1 MKKQFFY
8 AALFAMGLTMTATS
22 CSDDDDNDNGGQVVV
37 VDTHNIDYS
46 ASNAQSWHN
55 YMTNVAKLLKS
66 DAATL
71 YESWNNSYD
80 GGESFAS
87 AFKTHSETSGT
98 TSYVGC
104 IEQIIDGC
112 CDIASEVGQ
121 TKIGEPYDFWMS
133 KQYEQAVFAVES
145 WYSWHSR
152 DDYTNNIYSIRNSY
166 YGTRNGEVATTSLSA
181 LVKKSNPTLD
191 TNIKNA
197 IETAAKA
204 IQAIPQP
211 FRNNIASSETVEA
224 MNACSSL
231 EKILDEDLR
240 GFVQKSAET
249 DLKTI
254 VEAYVDDVILP
265 TYKDLKEA
273 NETLYNDIVAFTTSP
288 SDAAFAKAA
297 QSWINARKPWE
308 QSEAFLFGP
317 VDALGLDPNMDS
329 WPLDQEAIKN
339 MLNSGEFNDLN
350 WTDGDED
357 DKVEAAQNLRG
368 FHTLEFLL
376 FKDGVPRKVSNS
388 DN

>member
-1 MKKQFFY
+1 MKKHFFY
-8 AALFAMGLTMTATS
+8 AALFAMGLTMTVTS
-22 CSDDDDNDNGGQVVV
+22 CSDDDDNNGGEPPYHV

-46 ASNAQSWHN
+46 SENALSWHN
-55 YMTNVAKLLKS
+55 YMINVASLLKA

-71 YESWNNSYD
+71 YDSWKVSYD
-80 GGESFAS
+80 GGESFAE
-87 AFKTHSETSGT
+87 AFKNHSEASGKTSFL
-98 TSYVGC
+98 GC

-166 YGTRNGEVATTSLSA
+166 YGSRNETISNNSLSA

-191 TNIKNA
+191 TRIKDA
-197 IETAAKA
+197 IEHAANS
-204 IQAIPQP
+204 IQLIPQP
-211 FRNNIASSETVEA
+211 FRNNIASSETVTA
-224 MNACSSL
+224 MDACANL
-231 EKILDEDLR
+231 ESILDKELR
-240 GFVQKSAET
+240 NFVQNCDEA
-249 DLKTI
+249 DLQPI
-254 VEAYVDDVILP
+254 VEEYVDVVILP
-265 TYKDLKEA
+265 TYEDLKVA
-273 NETLYNDIVAFTTSP
+273 NENLYNDIVAFTKNP
-288 SDAAFAKAA
+288 SDAAFATAA
-297 QSWINARKPWE
+297 QSWIKARMPWE

-339 MLNSGEFNDLN
+339 LLNSGEFDDLN
-350 WTDGDED
+350 WIDGDSD

-368 FHTLEFLL
+368 YHTLEFLL
-376 FKDGVPRKVSNS
+376 FKEGEPRKVQ
-388 DN
+388 